1 MANPEASETVEVK
14 EQTSE
19 PLDEY
24 DGPWIE
30 KRIEYKA
37 DERSRHQVVLYG
49 SWNGFRKGEDL
60 EYQGKSI
67 YAVTTKLPLGSYV
80 YRFHID
86 NTDWETNNETAK
98 TVKDGTEYNTITV
111 KEKEE
116 SEEEDNTEDKQQNT
130 QVIFDESSQKF
141 VVGKKKRRGRP
152 SMEVDLGKD
161 FNDKDDEAQQEADAV
176 DDTSKDNNALET
188 ANTKPEKKKKKKKAK
203 VQNNVDSAQ
212 EKEWARMVFVQ
223 QLRQQQQH
231 NDEINRVKTLWKQE
245 RQVRVE
251 MHKKV
256 VKEKKKLQNI

>member
-1 MANPEASETVEVK
+1 MANNETTETVDVK
-14 EQTSE
+14 EQPAD
-19 PLDEY
+19 PLEEY
-24 DGPWIE
+24 NGPWVE

-37 DERSRHQVVLYG
+37 DKQSRHEVVLFG

-80 YRFHID
+80 YHFHID

-161 FNDKDDEAQQEADAV
+161 FNDNEDGAQQDVDGA
-176 DDTSKDNNALET
+176 DDTAKDNAAPEAANA
-188 ANTKPEKKKKKKKAK
+188 KPEKK
-203 VQNNVDSAQ
+203 
-212 EKEWARMVFVQ
+212 EKE
-223 QLRQQQQH
+223 
-231 NDEINRVKTLWKQE
+231 
-245 RQVRVE
+245 
-251 MHKKV
+251 
-256 VKEKKKLQNI
+256 KES